1 MKTLFKIVNTKINSN
16 MLRQWK
22 VINKTRVFD
31 IEYKCQEK
39 NKLKP
44 KSKKL
49 PKYRNKRH
57 CSIMRVYNIK
67 KSISCMN

>member
-1 MKTLFKIVNTKINSN
+1 MKTLFKTVNTKINSD

-44 KSKKL
+44 KSKK
-49 PKYRNKRH
+49 
-57 CSIMRVYNIK
+57 SSEI
-67 KSISCMN
+67 

>member
-1 MKTLFKIVNTKINSN
+1 MKTLFKTVNTKINSD

-31 IEYKCQEK
+31 IEYKCLEK

-44 KSKKL
+44 KSKK
-49 PKYRNKRH
+49 
-57 CSIMRVYNIK
+57 SSEI
-67 KSISCMN
+67 